1 MGVYRDEDARAER
14 GGTTQE
20 TPEALLDDLQ
30 RLARPIRAEYVQA
43 DLPALQPVQIVSLLR
58 TEGRDCVPLIG
69 EASEEWSNKQCVLGV
84 SGQVQNQWKP
94 EDIVH
99 F

>member
-1 MGVYRDEDARAER
+1 
-14 GGTTQE
+14 
-20 TPEALLDDLQ
+20 
-30 RLARPIRAEYVQA
+30 
-43 DLPALQPVQIVSLLR
+43 VQIVSLLR
-58 TEGRDCVPLIG
+58 TEGRDCVALIG